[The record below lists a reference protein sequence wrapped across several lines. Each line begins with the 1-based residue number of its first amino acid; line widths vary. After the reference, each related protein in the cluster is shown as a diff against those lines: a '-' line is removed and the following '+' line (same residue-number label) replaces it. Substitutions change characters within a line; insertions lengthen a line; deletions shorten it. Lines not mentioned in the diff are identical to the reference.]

1 MSSFD
6 INNHHDHHHK
16 TTSITITANYYYC
29 YCCCCCWGCDLLL
42 GLLVLRPC
50 ISSLLQSAT
59 SVLTKCD
66 SLFYYKGRWS
76 VISKCDSFFLESAT
90 SVFTKSDRYYEV
102 RQFYFNV
109 QQVLQ
114 SATEQPI
121 IGDPGAA
128 SQDDRMFVVK
138 DYSKIETSS

>member
-1 MSSFD
+1 MILIIEFTCPPTM
-6 INNHHDHHHK
+6 HFK
-16 TTSITITANYYYC
+16 FITECNKC
-29 YCCCCCWGCDLLL
+29 YFKVRQL
-42 GLLVLRPC
+42 
-50 ISSLLQSAT
+50 
-59 SVLTKCD
+59 
-66 SLFYYKGRWS
+66 
-76 VISKCDSFFLESAT
+76 
-90 SVFTKSDRYYEV
+90 VFTKCDRYYEV

-128 SQDDRMFVVK
+128 NQDDRMFVVK